1 MLDVLKDY
9 FAPVI
14 GALGMFASYVAGR
27 ERTRHRIS
35 EVSADLA
42 AVQADLKAMQIA
54 QAAQNIQLATIIT
67 DLKWIKEKTEG
78 RA

>member
-1 MLDVLKDY
+1 MLDYLKDY
-9 FAPVI
+9 FAPAVW
-14 GALGMFASYVAGR
+14 ALGMFASYVAGR

-42 AVQADLKAMQIA
+42 AVQTDLKAMQIA

-67 DLKWIKEKTEG
+67 DLKWIKANSEG
-78 RA
+78 KK